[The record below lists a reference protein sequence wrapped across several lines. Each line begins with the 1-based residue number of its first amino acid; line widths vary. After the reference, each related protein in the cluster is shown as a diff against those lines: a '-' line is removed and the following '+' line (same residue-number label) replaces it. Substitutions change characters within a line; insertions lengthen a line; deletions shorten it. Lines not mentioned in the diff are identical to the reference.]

1 MTTTAG
7 ISIITEGKTIKTNTY
22 THTHTHKK
30 DRGCGVM
37 ASRLLKA
44 EREEYERIVTGE
56 QPARISE
63 IQRARELLAIDFYA
77 DLHLKLKHV
86 YEIGTFDHSIERR
99 ELKGITTEAQLKN
112 LDNNRLNTILYCV
125 TLAKGKLQ
133 YLEDAITREQR
144 KRSGGK

>member
-1 MTTTAG
+1 
-7 ISIITEGKTIKTNTY
+7 
-22 THTHTHKK
+22 
-30 DRGCGVM
+30 M

-77 DLHLKLKHV
+77 DLRLKLKHV
-86 YEIGTFDHSIERR
+86 NEIGTFDRSIERR
-99 ELKGITTEAQLKN
+99 ELKGITTETQLKS
-112 LDNNRLNTILYCV
+112 LDNNRLNTILHCV
-125 TLAKGKLQ
+125 NLAKGKLQ

-144 KRSGGK
+144 KRNGGK